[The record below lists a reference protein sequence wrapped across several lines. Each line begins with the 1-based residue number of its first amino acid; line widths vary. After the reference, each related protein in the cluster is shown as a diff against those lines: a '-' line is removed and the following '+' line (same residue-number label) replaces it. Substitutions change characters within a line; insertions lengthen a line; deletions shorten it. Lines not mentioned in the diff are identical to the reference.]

1 MAVYKLVTGW
11 LQISVSVLRL
21 VSVVNNIGQ
30 YAVLCEILS
39 DKHPSKKYFL
49 QNYFKYKNTELYF
62 RPRGDGGED
71 VPLPTGVESAE
82 GLCP

>member
-1 MAVYKLVTGW
+1 MAVHKLVTGW

-39 DKHPSKKYFL
+39 DKHPSTKILSVKLFQIQKY
-49 QNYFKYKNTELYF
+49 
-62 RPRGDGGED
+62 R
-71 VPLPTGVESAE
+71 VVS
-82 GLCP
+82 